1 MGKWL
6 GCLGLAALA
15 LLVIIK
21 LPQLVFILGGLGTA
35 LVLGAWAY
43 HVWDGWRVRRT
54 FEDAHGRH
62 GRRLIL
68 VYSRSPHWERYIEE
82 RWLPKYGA
90 EAVLLNW
97 SDRSQWGTLR
107 PKPPEVALFERYA
120 GRAEYNPLAI
130 GIPVRGKVR
139 VIRFWRAF
147 RDLKHGKEL
156 ALRQAEADLADLATA
171 LRGSDSG
178 PGRDPAAGGTELRVA
193 ADGGD

>member
-6 GCLGLAALA
+6 GCLGLAALG

-43 HVWDGWRVRRT
+43 HAWDGWRVRRA
-54 FEDAHGRH
+54 FEEDHGRH

-82 RWLPKYGA
+82 HWLPKYGA

-97 SDRSQWGTLR
+97 SDRSQWRTLR
-107 PKPPEVALFERYA
+107 PKPPEVSLFERYA
-120 GRAEYNPLAI
+120 GSAEYNPLAI
-130 GIPVRGKVR
+130 GVPVRGKVR

-147 RDLKHGKEL
+147 RDFKHGKEL
-156 ALRQAEADLADLATA
+156 ALRQAEAELADLATA
-171 LRGSDSG
+171 LRGSDSEA
-178 PGRDPAAGGTELRVA
+178 GRDPAAGGT
-193 ADGGD
+193 